1 MTNKTLYFF
10 SFGTIFLILL
20 LSVSGCSSFT
30 STGQYY
36 DTVVATAEAHAKASQ
51 AKYDALAQIAASGDG
66 QAASAAVMAL
76 ALTQTPTI
84 NPVPQQSTA
93 LQWASVMATPIT
105 SLGMMWMQADSAK
118 TMSLHNRD
126 VSLARVTATSI
137 DNQALYGSFVSNN
150 EVMSSLSN
158 VDYTPFVDGLVTL
171 GTVGLNTAENIGIA
185 GLSTSEV
192 VGTSGITGA
201 VTLGTEGLNSNVT
214 LGTAGLDS
222 TVNLGTAGLDSTVN
236 LGSLGLTSTASMG
249 LEGLTGITN
258 VASTGMNN
266 MLTIDTNSNSL
277 ISNIWTDYT
286 EALNNIMS
294 LVPPVICTPV
304 INADGTTTINCD

>member
-10 SFGTIFLILL
+10 SFGTIFLVLL

-51 AKYDALAQIAASGDG
+51 AKYDALAQIASSGDG

-137 DNQALYGSFVSNN
+137 DNQALYGSFVNNN

-214 LGTAGLDS
+214 
-222 TVNLGTAGLDSTVN
+222 LGTAGLDSTVN